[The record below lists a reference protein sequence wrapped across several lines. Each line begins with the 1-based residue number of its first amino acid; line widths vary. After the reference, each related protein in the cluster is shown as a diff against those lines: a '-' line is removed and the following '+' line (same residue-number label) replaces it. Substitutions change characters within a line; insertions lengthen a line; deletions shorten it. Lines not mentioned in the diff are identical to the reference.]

1 MLLERIY
8 EWARSRPKKTAII
21 DNDVPINY
29 ASFSR
34 AIDAARRFLE
44 PHALPAGRTAIVLYK
59 SCLEGWILL
68 LALRS
73 LGLNTICVETIE
85 TAEQLKLR
93 DVAFLVVA
101 QSELNSHDLRA
112 QTLTGTQVI
121 VVPMTIYASV
131 HTGEVPVIRL
141 NNPAFGGH
149 IIFTSG
155 TTSRY
160 KKLVMDSTF
169 EDRRN
174 ETRARIYSFSKDTIT
189 YEFFGLSN
197 GTGAR
202 SAPAVWHVGGSVVY
216 DSRPD
221 PLSRIFR
228 HGVNFLKITPPALR
242 ELVDTS
248 GPMDQLPQ
256 DCELIIG
263 AGFLSVL
270 LAEEAISRVAR
281 QLMITYGSS
290 ETGATLLL
298 SRFTATGDMHWLTPA
313 DGRRIQIVDEGGNE
327 FPEGELRIALTDI
340 DCTSYL
346 DDQEAS
352 AKVFRNGFFY
362 PGDMAVRR
370 ADGRIRILG
379 RVDDMVNVQ
388 GLKFAV
394 GPIEH
399 EIQRLLGVDEVCLF
413 CGLNAAGNEELAV
426 AIQSSRQLSRSEVE
440 AVVRRCAPFSERVRV
455 RVFREFPR
463 TETETRKTRRSVLKK
478 LVFGETPLFT
488 SR

>member
-44 PHALPAGRTAIVLYK
+44 PHALPAGRTAIVLFK
-59 SCLEGWILL
+59 SPLEGWILL

-85 TAEQLKLR
+85 IAERLKLR

-121 VVPMTIYASV
+121 VVPTTIYASV
-131 HTGEVPVIRL
+131 HTGEVPAIRL
-141 NNPAFGGH
+141 NNPPFGGH

-155 TTSRY
+155 TTSGH
-160 KKLVMDSTF
+160 KKLVLDSTF

-189 YEFFGLSN
+189 NEVSGLSN
-197 GTGAR
+197 GTGAK
-202 SAPAVWHVGGSVVY
+202 SAPAVWHVGGCVVY
-216 DSRPD
+216 DWRPD
-221 PLSRIFR
+221 HFSRMFR
-228 HGVNFLKITPPALR
+228 HGVNSLKVPPFVLR
-242 ELVDTS
+242 KLVRSVRTS
-248 GPMDQLPQ
+248 GPMNH

-263 AGFLSVL
+263 AGFLSVS

-281 QLMITYGSS
+281 RLMITYGSS
-290 ETGATLLL
+290 EMGATLLL
-298 SRFTATGDMHWLTPA
+298 SRFTATHDMHWLAPG
-313 DGRRIQIVDEGGNE
+313 DGRTIQIVDERGNE
-327 FPEGELRIALTDI
+327 CPEGELRIPLTDI

-379 RVDDMVNVQ
+379 RVDDMVNVRGQ
-388 GLKFAV
+388 KIAV
-394 GPIEH
+394 APIEH
-399 EIQRLLGVDEVCLF
+399 EIQQLLGVDEVCLF

-440 AVVRRCAPFSERVRV
+440 AVACRWPSERVRV
-455 RVFREFPR
+455 TVFNEFPR
-463 TETETRKTRRSVLKK
+463 TETGSRKTRRSVLKK